1 MAIFSE
7 SKAKKK
13 LNIKNRNR
21 KMKAPDFSY
30 EKPTSI
36 SDVLILLEN
45 NDLDCQLL
53 AGGQSLMPMM
63 NFRMANPG
71 TLVDISA
78 VSELA
83 GINELSETIEIGAM
97 VSYRELEHSKIIK
110 AFCPLVTMVLP
121 YVAHAAIRN
130 RGTIGGSVGLSDP
143 AAELPAVL
151 LALNGEIEITSRK
164 GKRSVPAK
172 KFFKGIY
179 ETECRADELITKII
193 LPKAHQKQN
202 FGFDEVARR
211 HGDYA
216 MAGVCIAQDIDLMT
230 RVAFFGV
237 SDKAVR
243 AFGAEKLLSGHSSF
257 SEEVIRDA
265 QNALNELEFEGDM
278 NAGPEAKQHIAK
290 VVLERA
296 LKGMKQ

>member
-1 MAIFSE
+1 
-7 SKAKKK
+7 
-13 LNIKNRNR
+13 
-21 KMKAPDFSY
+21 MKAPDFSY

-36 SDVLILLEN
+36 SDVLALLAK
-45 NDLDCQLL
+45 DKLDCQIL

-83 GINELSETIEIGAM
+83 CITECEDTIEIGAM
-97 VSYRELEHSKIIK
+97 VRYCELEQSTIIK
-110 AFCPLVTMVLP
+110 SYCPLISMVLP
-121 YVAHAAIRN
+121 YIAHAAIRN
-130 RGTIGGSVGLSDP
+130 RGTIGGSIGLSDP

-151 LALNGEIEITSRK
+151 LASNGSIEITSNTGIRL
-164 GKRSVPAK
+164 VPASS
-172 KFFKGIY
+172 FFKGLY
-179 ETECRADELITKII
+179 ETACAPDELITKII
-193 LPKAHQKQN
+193 LPKAHLQQN
-202 FGFDEVARR
+202 FGFHEVARR

-216 MAGVCIAQDIDLMT
+216 MAGVCIVQDSDLST

-237 SDKAVR
+237 ADKAVR
-243 AFGAEKLLSGHSSF
+243 AKNVERLLSAQANF
-257 SEEVIRDA
+257 SQDVITKV
-265 QNALNELEFEGDM
+265 QNALSEIEFEGDM

-296 LKGMKQ
+296 LKGMK